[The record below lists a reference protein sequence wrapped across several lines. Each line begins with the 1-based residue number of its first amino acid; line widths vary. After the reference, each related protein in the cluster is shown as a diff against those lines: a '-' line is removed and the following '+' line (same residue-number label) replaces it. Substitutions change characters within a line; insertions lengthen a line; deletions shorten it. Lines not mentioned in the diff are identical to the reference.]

1 MRAALIHKRE
11 KHFWNILGSL
21 KRIQAPQAQAPLLPA
36 KPLLQS
42 LTVPAD
48 DVTGDIYRLLQEQS
62 YCDVIFVVS
71 GVCVQA
77 HRAVLVT
84 AHDVF
89 QSLLLGELSAL
100 DDVSSEAERGVR
112 AAWRLRPAAVAAALG
127 ATSALLDDESVS
139 SSVSSLS
146 AESCLSAAA
155 TEGATVLRRTPLNH
169 AAFTGLEVLQRHD
182 ASGGG
187 GGGGGGGTQTV
198 ISVSSD
204 VSPAVLQ
211 QVLTYAYTDELPRE
225 ARWAE
230 LASAARLMGLHEL
243 ALMCSNELSGE
254 AFMNATLVERGRRRR
269 AQRVRRLLLEQGC
282 ATGPCSF
289 ARYNYLLFTRLCY
302 LLYCSLS
309 KRAVLSV
316 DLLFSLNGRAVL
328 GLDVLF
334 LVKACFSLA
343 RYAILSVQT
352 CCSLCRRAVLCAD
365 VLFSVQ
371 TCCSLSRRAVC
382 SG

>member
-127 ATSALLDDESVS
+127 ETSALLDDESVS

-169 AAFTGLEVLQRHD
+169 PAFTCLEVLQRHD
-182 ASGGG
+182 ASG

-289 ARYNYLLFTRLCY
+289 ARYNYLLFTGLCF
-302 LLYCSLS
+302 LHMYCSLS

-328 GLDVLF
+328 SQDVPF
-334 LVKACFSLA
+334 F
-343 RYAILSVQT
+343 
-352 CCSLCRRAVLCAD
+352 
-365 VLFSVQ
+365 
-371 TCCSLSRRAVC
+371 
-382 SG
+382 G